1 MLRCW
6 QRSPDDRPSFEDLHV
21 ILNGILQEEEVKTLF
36 IDKVKKKKE
45 RKNDFTIVYTL
56 EA

>member
-6 QRSPDDRPSFEDLHV
+6 QKCPDDRPSFEELHV
-21 ILNGILQEEEVKTLF
+21 ILQEILKKEEVKTLL
-36 IDKVKKKKE
+36 IDKVKENKK
-45 RKNDFTIVYTL
+45 DFDIIMHM